1 MKAYNLGRVVGL
13 SAYEIAVIKGYEGSI
28 EEWLESLRYDHSDEY
43 KQFTETIEQ
52 ARKEIETGKSD
63 IETSMS
69 TIQDLVTNAFID
81 IENTRKQGVDAVNT
95 AGTSAVNEIE
105 NKKSGALTDID
116 SAESE
121 ALTVLANTLTS
132 AVRSLNEEG
141 TRWKQ
146 QIKNTGEKAQF
157 DYDQNAEKKQT
168 EFDQNAIKNQTAF
181 EQNAAEKTT
190 AFDTHVSEKQ
200 DGFDK
205 NATEKQTAFDEN
217 ADQKTQEFDVHTEKI
232 HTDISQLKEDLE
244 LMQRSM
250 LLYIEDGNIINNYYI
265 SIRTLDINKKYAF
278 FIMPSVDGIYTVQ
291 AGTASSSDK
300 MIDTIAS
307 SVEILSSI
315 GYMFYGY
322 SPSISNINTLRL
334 SGNVQWNLK
343 VYEVCDSNRFLEN
356 SKRIEKN
363 YILLSE
369 LFLTEDI
376 ILENPNYKLN
386 KEIGTYVQTIS
397 AIATSNKIPCIPGD
411 MIEYTLSSDGAVFV
425 TYDNNGNVI
434 TVANSTGYSDI
445 KTATHTFLSEEVS
458 FRVSGSIDR
467 YNKGL
472 YSLKYKAGLKRFEKL
487 EKNLSIVN
495 ANIVDINDN
504 IAKNSKDIKKIK
516 NSNINENLKPNDTY
530 ETDGCIYRCYNP
542 YKNSG
547 NLTLT
552 GQLHCHTVGTGSGE
566 TQYMTPEQLCQYYK
580 DNGYDF
586 MTITDYSHINYYNG
600 KPTHPIT
607 LPENFVWL
615 CDSFE
620 VSIPSDAKH
629 PIKHM
634 CLYNI
639 QDNITISEYKSIQDM
654 VDICKSVGGIISMA
668 HPMYISTYYTS
679 NMMKEVDNGLRF
691 CEVYDGLIH
700 SKGEERHPDDK
711 ETDFAWETLLD
722 NGVITWGIAISDQHV
737 ANDFKNGCVKV
748 FSDTLSR
755 IEIMKN
761 LCCGNFYATTNSD
774 KKLNKISFENGE
786 VIVETGDANA
796 VVSFKKENG
805 ELLDTIIG
813 EMAKYKLTGTEKY
826 VRAIVTFEDGEKIWT
841 QPIINISNMSDN
853 YFA

>member
-1 MKAYNLGRVVGL
+1 MTLEEALEASGAEPVNDIFQINQENRTITVPESERIFGVSHDGNTERKHFRCPKIVGDNIDLSTMHLYINYQNANGQKYPYLVEDVQTDGDYITFSWLIGPDVVAYKGQVKFIVCAKKGDGAIPEWNTTLAEGTVLEGLEAADEVVERNPDIITQLLNRMHEVEKIATKEEMQEYVNTYLTEHPGEIDETLTDPKKAAPADVVG
-13 SAYEIAVIKGYEGSI
+13 S
-28 EEWLESLRYDHSDEY
+28 
-43 KQFTETIEQ
+43 
-52 ARKEIETGKSD
+52 
-63 IETSMS
+63 
-69 TIQDLVTNAFID
+69 
-81 IENTRKQGVDAVNT
+81 
-95 AGTSAVNEIE
+95 
-105 NKKSGALTDID
+105 
-116 SAESE
+116 
-121 ALTVLANTLTS
+121 
-132 AVRSLNEEG
+132 
-141 TRWKQ
+141 
-146 QIKNTGEKAQF
+146 
-157 DYDQNAEKKQT
+157 
-168 EFDQNAIKNQTAF
+168 
-181 EQNAAEKTT
+181 
-190 AFDTHVSEKQ
+190 
-200 DGFDK
+200 
-205 NATEKQTAFDEN
+205 
-217 ADQKTQEFDVHTEKI
+217 
-232 HTDISQLKEDLE
+232 LKEDLE

-250 LLYIEDGNIINNYYI
+250 LLYIEDGNIIDNYYI

-278 FIMPSVDGIYTVQ
+278 FIIPSVDGIYTVQ
-291 AGTASSSDK
+291 AGTANSTDK

-343 VYEVCDSNRFLEN
+343 VYEVCDSNHFLEN

-487 EKNLSIVN
+487 ENNLSIVN

-504 IAKNSKDIKKIK
+504 IAENSKDIEKIK

>member
-1 MKAYNLGRVVGL
+1 MQVLDLGRVVGM
-13 SAYEIAVIKGYEGSI
+13 SAYELAVSKGYEGTLES
-28 EEWLESLRYDHSDEY
+28 WLESLRYDHSDEY
-43 KQFTETIEQ
+43 KQFTETIEAAKQ
-52 ARKEIETGKSD
+52 DILSSKEEINSGKEE
-63 IETSMS
+63 IKLSM
-69 TIQDLVTNAFID
+69 TQIRDLVEKSLTDIGNAQKAAT
-81 IENTRKQGVDAVNT
+81 EAVKAEETEAVSNIN
-95 AGTSAVNEIE
+95 SAE
-105 NKKSGALTDID
+105 SGALSNISDAETNAMASLASTLD
-116 SAESE
+116 SAI
-121 ALTVLANTLTS
+121 
-132 AVRSLNEEG
+132 RSINEKG
-141 TRWKQ
+141 TRWEKQ
-146 QIKNTGEKAQF
+146 IEDTGTLAKSE
-157 DYDQNAEKKQT
+157 YNQNATAKQ
-168 EFDQNAIKNQTAF
+168 K
-181 EQNAAEKTT
+181 
-190 AFDTHVSEKQ
+190 AFD
-200 DGFDK
+200 D
-205 NATEKQTAFDEN
+205 NAN
-217 ADQKTQEFDVHTEKI
+217 QKTQEFDDHTEQI
-232 HTDISQLKEDLE
+232 QADIGQLKEDLE

-386 KEIGTYVQTIS
+386 KETGTYVQTIS

>member
-1 MKAYNLGRVVGL
+1 MQVLDLGRVVGM
-13 SAYEIAVIKGYEGSI
+13 SAYELAVSKGYEGTLES
-28 EEWLESLRYDHSDEY
+28 WLESLRYDHSDEY
-43 KQFTETIEQ
+43 KQFTETIEAAKQ
-52 ARKEIETGKSD
+52 DILSSKEEINSGKEE
-63 IETSMS
+63 IKLSM
-69 TIQDLVTNAFID
+69 TQIRDLVEKSLTD
-81 IENTRKQGVDAVNT
+81 IKKSQKDGVDAVDAASTSAISSIASMKDTVLADISSAESTALTSLADALASAVTGLNT
-95 AGTSAVNEIE
+95 AGS
-105 NKKSGALTDID
+105 
-116 SAESE
+116 
-121 ALTVLANTLTS
+121 
-132 AVRSLNEEG
+132 
-141 TRWKQ
+141 RWEQ
-146 QIKNTGEKAQF
+146 QIKDTGTLA
-157 DYDQNAEKKQT
+157 
-168 EFDQNAIKNQTAF
+168 QTAYN
-181 EQNAAEKTT
+181 QNAAEKT
-190 AFDTHVSEKQ
+190 AEFDTHVSEKQ
-200 DGFDK
+200 DALDNHIKEKQDAFDS

-217 ADQKTQEFDVHTEKI
+217 ANQKTQEFDDHTEQI
-232 HTDISQLKEDLE
+232 QADIGQLKEDLE

-250 LLYIEDGNIINNYYI
+250 LLYIEDGNIIDNYYI

-291 AGTASSSDK
+291 AGTATSSDK

-386 KEIGTYVQTIS
+386 KETGTYVQTIS

-411 MIEYTLSSDGAVFV
+411 MIEYTLSSEGAVFV

-504 IAKNSKDIKKIK
+504 IAENSKDIEKIK

-700 SKGEERHPDDK
+700 SKGEEIHPDDK

-786 VIVETGDANA
+786 VIVETGDVNA
-796 VVSFKKENG
+796 IVSFKKENG

>member
-1 MKAYNLGRVVGL
+1 MAATEEIEKEILAEMAANPVPYAAGQVNDVITIDGETRMISVPASEIFFGVESDKDVERKYFRCPKVVGDGIDL
-13 SAYEIAVIKGYEGSI
+13 SKHQIYISYITSDSAGKTFSGNAGLYLCEDVATDGDDITFSWQLSGNVFASAGFIAFKVLAAKTDGENVQTRWNTVPAIGTVLMTVPDGMDIGEAYPDIVTQLLERMASVEKIATEEAMQGY
-28 EEWLESLRYDHSDEY
+28 
-43 KQFTETIEQ
+43 
-52 ARKEIETGKSD
+52 
-63 IETSMS
+63 
-69 TIQDLVTNAFID
+69 
-81 IENTRKQGVDAVNT
+81 VNT
-95 AGTSAVNEIE
+95 YLEAHPGEIDE
-105 NKKSGALTDID
+105 MLTDPKKAAPA
-116 SAESE
+116 S
-121 ALTVLANTLTS
+121 V
-132 AVRSLNEEG
+132 V
-141 TRWKQ
+141 
-146 QIKNTGEKAQF
+146 GE
-157 DYDQNAEKKQT
+157 
-168 EFDQNAIKNQTAF
+168 
-181 EQNAAEKTT
+181 
-190 AFDTHVSEKQ
+190 
-200 DGFDK
+200 
-205 NATEKQTAFDEN
+205 
-217 ADQKTQEFDVHTEKI
+217 
-232 HTDISQLKEDLE
+232 LKEDLE

-250 LLYIEDGNIINNYYI
+250 LLYIEDGNIIDNYYI

-291 AGTASSSDK
+291 AGTANSTDK

-315 GYMFYGY
+315 GYMFYEY

-386 KEIGTYVQTIS
+386 KETGTYVQTIS

-487 EKNLSIVN
+487 ENNLSIVN

-504 IAKNSKDIKKIK
+504 IAENSKDIEKIK

>member
-1 MKAYNLGRVVGL
+1 MSQHVINDKVYTRTMEEIQKRDRVEAAFVNRIIDKLLCNDAYLLRKALANEQDVKTALSRMDTLTKLPAGSTAGDAELADIRVG
-13 SAYEIAVIKGYEGSI
+13 ADGTQYA
-28 EEWLESLRYDHSDEY
+28 
-43 KQFTETIEQ
+43 
-52 ARKEIETGKSD
+52 
-63 IETSMS
+63 
-69 TIQDLVTNAFID
+69 NA
-81 IENTRKQGVDAVNT
+81 GDAVR
-95 AGTSAVNEIE
+95 E
-105 NKKSGALTDID
+105 
-116 SAESE
+116 
-121 ALTVLANTLTS
+121 
-132 AVRSLNEEG
+132 
-141 TRWKQ
+141 
-146 QIKNTGEKAQF
+146 QIKEV
-157 DYDQNAEKKQT
+157 KQ
-168 EFDQNAIKNQTAF
+168 EAKD
-181 EQNAAEKTT
+181 KT
-190 AFDTHVSEKQ
+190 DS
-200 DGFDK
+200 
-205 NATEKQTAFDEN
+205 
-217 ADQKTQEFDVHTEKI
+217 
-232 HTDISQLKEDLE
+232 LKEDLE

-250 LLYIEDGNIINNYYI
+250 LLYIEDGNIIDNYYI

-291 AGTASSSDK
+291 AGTANSNDK

-315 GYMFYGY
+315 GYMFYEY

-386 KEIGTYVQTIS
+386 KETGTYVQTIS

-411 MIEYTLSSDGAVFV
+411 MIEYTLSSEGAVFV

-472 YSLKYKAGLKRFEKL
+472 YSLKYKAGFKRFEKL
-487 EKNLSIVN
+487 ENNLSIVN

-504 IAKNSKDIKKIK
+504 IAENSKDIEKIK

-700 SKGEERHPDDK
+700 SKGEEIHPDDK

-737 ANDFKNGCVKV
+737 DNDFKNGCVKV

>member
-1 MKAYNLGRVVGL
+1 MQVLDLGRVVGM
-13 SAYEIAVIKGYEGSI
+13 SAYELAVSKGYEGTLES
-28 EEWLESLRYDHSDEY
+28 WLESLRYDHSDEY
-43 KQFTETIEQ
+43 KQFTETIEAAKQ
-52 ARKEIETGKSD
+52 DILSSKEEINSGKEE
-63 IETSMS
+63 IKLSM
-69 TIQDLVTNAFID
+69 TQIRDLV
-81 IENTRKQGVDAVNT
+81 E
-95 AGTSAVNEIE
+95 
-105 NKKSGALTDID
+105 KSLTDIGNAKKAATEAVKSEETEAVSNINSTESAALSNISDAETNAMASLASTLD
-116 SAESE
+116 SAI
-121 ALTVLANTLTS
+121 
-132 AVRSLNEEG
+132 RSINEKG
-141 TRWKQ
+141 TRWEKQ
-146 QIKNTGEKAQF
+146 IEDTGTLAKSE
-157 DYDQNAEKKQT
+157 YNQNATAKQ
-168 EFDQNAIKNQTAF
+168 K
-181 EQNAAEKTT
+181 
-190 AFDTHVSEKQ
+190 AFD
-200 DGFDK
+200 D
-205 NATEKQTAFDEN
+205 NAN
-217 ADQKTQEFDVHTEKI
+217 QKTQEFDDHTEQI
-232 HTDISQLKEDLE
+232 QADIGQLKEDLE

-386 KEIGTYVQTIS
+386 KETGTYVQTIS

-700 SKGEERHPDDK
+700 SKGEEIHPDDK

-786 VIVETGDANA
+786 VIVETGDVNA
-796 VVSFKKENG
+796 IVSFKKENG